1 MKINTKKR
9 DFVCVCICVCMH
21 TCIYMCVYV
30 CLNYDEC
37 HLSGGNELVLERA
50 EKWLPEA
57 SGV

>member
-1 MKINTKKR
+1 M
-9 DFVCVCICVCMH
+9 CVCICVCMH
-21 TCIYMCVYV
+21 ACIYMCVYM